1 MMAIAAPG
9 LVLFSLSFGLVD
21 LFVGAAFSILPAAQ
35 GLVVGIALIAREAL
49 RVRRIRKLQDLGA
62 SCRIGR
68 SGPSEPECGS
78 WA

>member
-21 LFVGAAFSILPAAQ
+21 LVDLFVGAAFFILPAAQ

-49 RVRRIRKLQDLGA
+49 RVRRIRKLQDLGVVVQD
-62 SCRIGR
+62 RT
-68 SGPSEPECGS
+68 EWPER
-78 WA
+78 A

>member
-21 LFVGAAFSILPAAQ
+21 LFVGAAFFILPAAQ

-49 RVRRIRKLQDLGA
+49 RVRRIRKLQELGVVVQD
-62 SCRIGR
+62 RTE
-68 SGPSEPECGS
+68 GPER
-78 WA
+78 A

>member
-21 LFVGAAFSILPAAQ
+21 LVDLFVGAAFFILPAAQ

-49 RVRRIRKLQDLGA
+49 RVRRIRKLQDLGVVVQD
-62 SCRIGR
+62 RTER
-68 SGPSEPECGS
+68 PER
-78 WA
+78 A